1 MAETNY
7 LIFNEENS
15 PDRTYNDSEYKNAT
29 QRLSGVIPGM
39 ALSRQHNKMYFQWSA
54 MCKAIAD
61 FLVSAGHD
69 CMDNNVEGITEAL
82 QQTINSMTGDKLS
95 EHNVAEDAH
104 SNLFAQKLDK
114 IGGTLSG
121 DLSASGHN
129 ITADKFIGDLQ
140 GNADTA
146 TNAENANYAINAGTA
161 SNANN
166 ATYAT
171 TAGNANS
178 AVKANQDS
186 AGQQIDTTYV
196 KDVTS
201 NGSTL
206 TVTKGNGTS
215 TQITVTDLNK
225 VYPVGS
231 IYMSVLSTNPAELFG
246 IGTWEAMPAG
256 RVLLAQGQSDWG
268 TNYAAGSTGGEH
280 QHQLTVG
287 EMPAHNHTGW
297 TDTQGLH
304 QHSVAE
310 YAGQSEWIHH
320 LESETNSGLAG
331 SLTSA
336 NGAHAHNIGINV
348 TGGNQAH
355 NNLQPYLVVYMW
367 KRIS

>member
-114 IGGTLSG
+114 AGGTLIG
-121 DLSASGHN
+121 DLNASGHN
-129 ITADKFIGDLQ
+129 ITAAKFIGDLQ

-146 TNAENANYAINAGTA
+146 TNAENADYATNAGNA

-171 TAGNANS
+171 TAENANS
-178 AVKANQDS
+178 AVKATQDS

-215 TQITVTDLNK
+215 SQITVTDLNK

-231 IYMSVLSTNPAELFG
+231 IYMSVLGTNPAELFG
-246 IGTWEAMPAG
+246 IGTWEEMPAG

-268 TNYAAGSTGGEH
+268 TNYAAGSTGGEAT
-280 QHQLTVG
+280 HQLTVG
-287 EMPAHNHTGW
+287 ELPSPGHSASTSTTGNHSHSISAQHFTGSDNTISRYASDRDAANYW
-297 TDTQGLH
+297 TSNAGNH
-304 QHSVAE
+304 SHSV
-310 YAGQSEWIHH
+310 
-320 LESETNSGLAG
+320 TVN
-331 SLTSA
+331 
-336 NGAHAHNIGINV
+336 N
-348 TGGNQAH
+348 TGNNQAH
-355 NNLQPYLVVYMW
+355 NNLQPYISVYIW
-367 KRIS
+367 KRIY

>member
-1 MAETNY
+1 
-7 LIFNEENS
+7 
-15 PDRTYNDSEYKNAT
+15 
-29 QRLSGVIPGM
+29 
-39 ALSRQHNKMYFQWSA
+39 
-54 MCKAIAD
+54 
-61 FLVSAGHD
+61 
-69 CMDNNVEGITEAL
+69 
-82 QQTINSMTGDKLS
+82 
-95 EHNVAEDAH
+95 
-104 SNLFAQKLDK
+104 
-114 IGGTLSG
+114 
-121 DLSASGHN
+121 
-129 ITADKFIGDLQ
+129 
-140 GNADTA
+140 
-146 TNAENANYAINAGTA
+146 NAGTA

-268 TNYAAGSTGGEH
+268 TNYAAGSTGGEAT
-280 QHQLTVG
+280 HQLTVG
-287 EMPAHNHTGW
+287 ELAKHTHTANASLDGNHRHLLSYHDGDGTGQATARVGSGGEPAWREEGCQYSGTHG
-297 TDTQGLH
+297 
-304 QHSVAE
+304 HSIV
-310 YAGQSEWIHH
+310 ID
-320 LESETNSGLAG
+320 
-331 SLTSA
+331 
-336 NGAHAHNIGINV
+336 NIGSS
-348 TGGNQAH
+348 QPH
-355 NNLQPYLVVYMW
+355 NNMPPYLSVYIW
-367 KRIS
+367 KRVV